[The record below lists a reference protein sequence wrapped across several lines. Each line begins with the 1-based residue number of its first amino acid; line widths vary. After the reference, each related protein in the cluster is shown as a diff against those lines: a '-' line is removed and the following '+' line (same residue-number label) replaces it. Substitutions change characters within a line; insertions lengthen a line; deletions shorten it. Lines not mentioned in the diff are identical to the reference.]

1 VSAPPA
7 PPAAPAASGAP
18 ATPVERYLQHLRVE
32 RRVSVRTLGTY
43 GDALARLD
51 RLAAAAAVPLARVE
65 TAHVRRFAAQLHAG
79 GLGARSIA
87 LVLSGWR
94 GFYRWWA
101 QQPDAHLA
109 QNPVEGVRAPKAP
122 RPLPKA
128 LAVDE
133 AVALA
138 GFEPQAG
145 AGEAPA
151 AHAEEAAAL
160 AARDHA
166 IAELLYGCG
175 LRLGELL
182 GLDLSAGAESGGW
195 IDVEDG
201 TAHVFGKGSKRR
213 SVPIGAPALAALA
226 AWLAHRPTLARA
238 AGEQAV
244 FISRLGRRLSPNQLR
259 GRLKQQAD
267 RAGIATPV
275 HPHMLRHSYASH
287 LLQSSGDLRGV
298 QELLGHASI
307 ATTQVYTRLDFQH
320 LAKVYDAAHPRARVT
335 APTVAG
341 APCPPRGPDGSAPA
355 EPDASL
361 PWDSRAPD

>member
-1 VSAPPA
+1 MT
-7 PPAAPAASGAP
+7 APA
-18 ATPVERYLQHLRVE
+18 VERYLQHLRVE
-32 RRVSVRTLGTY
+32 RRVSAHTLTAY
-43 GDALARLD
+43 GEALARLEK
-51 RLAAAAAVPLARVE
+51 LAGDAAVPLERVQA
-65 TAHVRRFAAQLHAG
+65 AHVRRFAAQLHAG

-87 LVLSGWR
+87 LALSGWR

-101 QQPDAHLA
+101 QQADVHLA
-109 QNPVEGVRAPKAP
+109 QNPVEGVRAPKAA

-133 AVALA
+133 AVSLA
-138 GFEPQAG
+138 SG
-145 AGEAPA
+145 APGADEAPSDP
-151 AHAEEAAAL
+151 EEAAAL

-182 GLDLSAGAESGGW
+182 GLDLRAGAESGGW
-195 IDVEDG
+195 IDAEDA

-213 SVPIGAPALAALA
+213 SVPVGAPALAALA
-226 AWLAHRPTLARA
+226 AWLAQRPALARD
-238 AGEQAV
+238 GSEPAV

-259 GRLKQQAD
+259 ARLKAQAD

-320 LAKVYDAAHPRARVT
+320 LAKVYDAAHPRAKRK
-335 APTVAG
+335 
-341 APCPPRGPDGSAPA
+341 
-355 EPDASL
+355 
-361 PWDSRAPD
+361 